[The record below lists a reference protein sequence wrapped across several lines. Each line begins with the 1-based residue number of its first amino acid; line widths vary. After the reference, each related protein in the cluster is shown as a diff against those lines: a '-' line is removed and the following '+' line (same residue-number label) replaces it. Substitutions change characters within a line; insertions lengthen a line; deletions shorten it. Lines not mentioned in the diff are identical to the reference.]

1 MERTLRTYFWAG
13 MRALTLS
20 LAVASPAA
28 RAAAAPV
35 MATAATPVA
44 ARSIDQWLQR
54 LHEASSHN
62 AYVGTFVMSAGPDIS
77 ASKIWH
83 VCEGSQQ
90 FERIEALT
98 GAPRT
103 TLRRD
108 DEVMTVLPAS
118 RVALWEKRD
127 GVRLF
132 PELQKEPGRQIGV
145 FYGAEWLGQDRVAG
159 LDADV
164 VDVVPRDAW
173 RFGYRLWLERKSGL
187 VLKSQTR
194 NVNGRVLE
202 QVAFTE
208 LQLNPVLSADKVVQ
222 QMAPPAGFQLLKPVM
237 RHTSLDKEGWRLK
250 SLPPGFQLLSCQGRE
265 STQRQPAMV
274 QCVYADGLASVSLFI
289 EPYDS
294 NKHPQERA
302 AASGATR
309 FLSRRFGDQWVTV
322 MGEVPGDTLLQFVR
336 DLEPVR

>member
-1 MERTLRTYFWAG
+1 MKRTLHAYSWG
-13 MRALTLS
+13 GIGALTLV
-20 LAVASPAA
+20 LAGALPEAIAAPQQPVVAPVPAA
-28 RAAAAPV
+28 S
-35 MATAATPVA
+35 
-44 ARSIDQWLQR
+44 RSIDQWLQR
-54 LHEASSHN
+54 LHDASRHN
-62 AYVGTFVMSAGPDIS
+62 TYVGTFVMSAGPDIS

-83 VCEGSQQ
+83 VCEGTQQ

-98 GAPRT
+98 GTPRT

-108 DEVMTVLPAS
+108 DEVVTVLPES

-127 GVRLF
+127 GMRLF

-145 FYGAEWLGQDRVAG
+145 FYGTEWIGQDRVAG

-208 LQLNPVLSADKVVQ
+208 LQLNPVLSGDKVVQ
-222 QMAPPAGFQLLKPVM
+222 QMAPPPGFQLLKPAL
-237 RHTSLDKEGWRLK
+237 RHTSLDQEGWRLK
-250 SLPPGFQLLSCQGRE
+250 ALPPGFQLLSCQGRD
-265 STQRQPAMV
+265 TAQRQAPMV
-274 QCVYADGLASVSLFI
+274 QCVFADGLASVSLFI
-289 EPYDS
+289 EPYDGS
-294 NKHPQERA
+294 KHPQERA
-302 AASGATR
+302 AAAGATR
-309 FLSRRFGDQWVTV
+309 FLSRRLGEQWVTV
-322 MGEVPGDTLLQFVR
+322 MGEVPSDTLLQFVR
-336 DLEPVR
+336 ELEPAR

>member
-1 MERTLRTYFWAG
+1 MKRTLRAYSWG
-13 MRALTLS
+13 RIGALTLV
-20 LAVASPAA
+20 LAGWMPMSMAA
-28 RAAAAPV
+28 TPQPN
-35 MATAATPVA
+35 TAATPA
-44 ARSIDQWLQR
+44 ASRSIDQWLQR
-54 LHEASSHN
+54 LHDASRHN

-77 ASKIWH
+77 ASRIWH
-83 VCEGSQQ
+83 VCEGTQQ

-108 DEVMTVLPAS
+108 DEVVTVLLDA

-127 GVRLF
+127 GMRLF

-145 FYGAEWLGQDRVAG
+145 FYAANWVGQDRVAG

-194 NVNGRVLE
+194 NVNGHVLE

-208 LQLNPVLSADKVVQ
+208 LQFSPTLSADKVVP
-222 QMAPPAGFQLLKPVM
+222 QMSAPAGYQLVKPVL
-237 RHTSLDKEGWRLK
+237 RHTSLDKEGWRLRAM
-250 SLPPGFQLLSCQGRE
+250 PPGFQMISCQGRE
-265 STQRQPAMV
+265 AALRQPPMV
-274 QCVYADGLASVSLFI
+274 QCVFADGLASVSLFI
-289 EPYDS
+289 EPYDG
-294 NKHPQERA
+294 NRHPQERS

-309 FLSRRFGDQWVTV
+309 FLSRRMGDQWVTV

-336 DLEPVR
+336 ELEPAR